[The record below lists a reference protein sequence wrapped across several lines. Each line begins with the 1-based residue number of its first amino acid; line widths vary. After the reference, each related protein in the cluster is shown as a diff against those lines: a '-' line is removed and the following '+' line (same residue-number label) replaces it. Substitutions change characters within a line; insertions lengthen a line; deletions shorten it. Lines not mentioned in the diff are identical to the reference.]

1 MRGLLAA
8 CLQPCVAAML
18 AESGAGLMSRGVASL
33 PLHPRPTAR
42 LRMQPQSLLRE
53 GLSSVGGEAVR
64 GSEITS
70 SPAMMTSIEKGKFGG
85 GSGGAA
91 TLDDTDFSVN
101 TILKQLESIQQG
113 TPKNIVKNVVQ
124 LGHDQLPLD
133 AASRICNSELLS
145 KGDQLIVFAFHD
157 SNTLRETIE
166 EAKAMSLLVTVLFL
180 D

>member
-1 MRGLLAA
+1 
-8 CLQPCVAAML
+8 ML
-18 AESGAGLMSRGVASL
+18 
-33 PLHPRPTAR
+33 PFT
-42 LRMQPQSLLRE
+42 QSPIC
-53 GLSSVGGEAVR
+53 S
-64 GSEITS
+64 
-70 SPAMMTSIEKGKFGG
+70 
-85 GSGGAA
+85 
-91 TLDDTDFSVN
+91 
-101 TILKQLESIQQG
+101 Q
-113 TPKNIVKNVVQ
+113 VKNVVQ